1 MGLPLVQKDFA
12 ADDTRKAVQSDTAGM
27 ARPRNLNMQALPD
40 EDLLELIRQSNETA
54 FRILVDRHIDRGY
67 AVAYRILRNASD
79 AEDVVQDAF
88 LQVWTKREIWQA
100 GRARFSTWLYRVVSN
115 RCIDLLRR
123 PKVETM
129 ETLPELE
136 DDRGDQMQTLARQ
149 EASSLLQEAMAKLPD
164 QQRIALVFSYT
175 ENLSNS
181 EIADIMET
189 SVSAVEALLKR
200 GRQKLRHLLRNTGG
214 EILSSFTNY

>member
-1 MGLPLVQKDFA
+1 MGLPSVKNELGLEDEL
-12 ADDTRKAVQSDTAGM
+12 KAGAGGSAGARSLNLLAVSD
-27 ARPRNLNMQALPD
+27 
-40 EDLLELIRQSNETA
+40 EELLELIRRDSEVA
-54 FRILVDRHIDRGY
+54 FRTLIDRHVDRGY

-88 LQVWTKREIWQA
+88 LQVWTKRAVWQA
-100 GRARFSTWLYRVVSN
+100 GRARFSTWLYRVISN

-136 DDRGDQMQTLARQ
+136 DDRGDQMQSLARQ
-149 EASSLLQEAMAKLPD
+149 EASEMLQKAMAKLPD

-175 ENLSNS
+175 ENLSNG
-181 EIADIMET
+181 EIAEIMET

-214 EILSSFTNY
+214 EILSIFTKY